1 MQPVIYPVSK
11 EKLLAELTDDKFIRR
26 TNKADNEI
34 YAFNAFN
41 APNLMREVGRL
52 RELTFRTAGGGTGK
66 ESDIDEWDIDPQHP
80 YQQLIVWDPNEQE
93 ILGGYRYTLCDNL
106 PLDANGQ
113 PNLATTELFH
123 LSPAFTRDYLPRMI
137 ELGRSF
143 VQPMY
148 QSTRINRQLA
158 RLAKRHHLAMATGSM
173 SIIFKDPAAKASFTC
188 LREENPTG
196 LLFANLGAG
205 ANLAQAQAAVDLIKA
220 DALEIHLNA
229 AQETVMPEGDRA
241 FLWRDHLCEII
252 THLPVPVIIKE
263 VGFGMTSQSIQ
274 ELAELGATI
283 VNVAGRGGTNFAM
296 IEDRRNHEES
306 FADLYDFGLTTPESL
321 LEARRVAASTR
332 PTILASGGI
341 TSPLDVMK
349 SLALGAKAAGVAG
362 YFLHYLLRQGE
373 TGLDQELSHW
383 TRELKRLYALLG
395 IQTTADAG
403 QIETVWDSNLT
414 NFWRQRTSQRK
425 SES

>member
-1 MQPVIYPVSK
+1 MESIQAHRKVEHLS
-11 EKLLAELTDDKFIRR
+11 LAEKQYALSHAEHPFDQVRLLP
-26 TNKADNEI
+26 KALPETTVAAVD
-34 YAFNAFN
+34 
-41 APNLMREVGRL
+41 LSTTVG
-52 RELTFRTAGGGTGK
+52 ELTLAQPFFIEAMTGG
-66 ESDIDEWDIDPQHP
+66 SQ
-80 YQQLIVWDPNEQE
+80 
-93 ILGGYRYTLCDNL
+93 
-106 PLDANGQ
+106 
-113 PNLATTELFH
+113 
-123 LSPAFTRDYLPRMI
+123 
-137 ELGRSF
+137 
-143 VQPMY
+143 

-241 FLWRDHLCEII
+241 FLWRDHLREII
-252 THLPVPVIIKE
+252 THLSVPVIIKE

-321 LEARRVAASTR
+321 LEARRVATTSR

-362 YFLHYLLRQGE
+362 YFLHCLLRQGE

-395 IQTTADAG
+395 IQTTADAD

-425 SES
+425 SGF

>member
-1 MQPVIYPVSK
+1 M
-11 EKLLAELTDDKFIRR
+11 
-26 TNKADNEI
+26 
-34 YAFNAFN
+34 
-41 APNLMREVGRL
+41 
-52 RELTFRTAGGGTGK
+52 
-66 ESDIDEWDIDPQHP
+66 
-80 YQQLIVWDPNEQE
+80 
-93 ILGGYRYTLCDNL
+93 
-106 PLDANGQ
+106 
-113 PNLATTELFH
+113 
-123 LSPAFTRDYLPRMI
+123 
-137 ELGRSF
+137 
-143 VQPMY
+143 
-148 QSTRINRQLA
+148 
-158 RLAKRHHLAMATGSM
+158 
-173 SIIFKDPAAKASFTC
+173 
-188 LREENPTG
+188 
-196 LLFANLGAG
+196 
-205 ANLAQAQAAVDLIKA
+205 DLIKA

-229 AQETVMPEGDRA
+229 AQETVMSERPGFPVA
-241 FLWRDHLCEII
+241 GPPSRDH
-252 THLPVPVIIKE
+252 HSPSSPRNHQR

-296 IEDRRNHEES
+296 IEDRRNREES

-321 LEARRVAASTR
+321 LEARRVATSTR
-332 PTILASGGI
+332 PAILASGGI

-349 SLALGAKAAGVAG
+349 SLALGAEAAGVAG